1 MTKEHF
7 FLVNGFSNFYW
18 GWGGEDD
25 DMFERI
31 RYHKLKIFR
40 LSSEI
45 ARYTMLP
52 HRKSLKNWENEK
64 YFKKGKLRLSN
75 DGLNSLNYTLLEFQ
89 LKSLYTH
96 IVVDLLNSP
105 KSLNYRKI

>member
-1 MTKEHF
+1 MIAMTKEHF

-31 RYHKLKIFR
+31 RYHKLKIFW

-45 ARYTMLP
+45 ARYTILL
-52 HRKSLKNWENEK
+52 HRKSPNNWKNVI
-64 YFKKGKLRLSN
+64 YFKTGKLQFSA
-75 DGLNSLNYTLLEFQ
+75 DGL
-89 LKSLYTH
+89 
-96 IVVDLLNSP
+96 
-105 KSLNYRKI
+105 